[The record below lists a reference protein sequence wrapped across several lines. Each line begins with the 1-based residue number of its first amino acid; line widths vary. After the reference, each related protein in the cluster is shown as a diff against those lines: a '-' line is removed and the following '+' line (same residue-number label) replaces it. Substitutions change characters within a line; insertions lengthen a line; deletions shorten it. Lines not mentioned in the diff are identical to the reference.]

1 MSNRLWRHATGRWRQ
16 DSGRLQPT
24 STDFS
29 ERPPVTGRP
38 AARGQALVELALV
51 VPILFFLSL
60 AAIDLGRVFYSLI
73 TVTNAARAGA
83 MEAAYHPDSWSSGTP
98 CADTNRV
105 MCAATRE
112 STNSF
117 VTVTAADVSMTC
129 STACTKGASP
139 ANRVTVTVAGQF
151 SLITP
156 LLAPFIG
163 GQTIT
168 LRSASTA
175 DIVNVPIP
183 AGLPTPPS
191 QAPSQGPSQAPSQ
204 APSQTPSQAPS
215 QTACPAPIVG
225 FWTSQQNKNR
235 PVDFGSTSSPTTGPC
250 AIAFYRWAFG
260 DGSTDAGSA
269 SSTSHQYAAQGTTY
283 DVTLTVT
290 YPRGTVSLT
299 TAVTTR

>member
-16 DSGRLQPT
+16 DSGRPQPT
-24 STDFS
+24 ASDFS
-29 ERPPVTGRP
+29 ARPPVTGRP

-73 TVTNAARAGA
+73 TVKNAARAGA

-191 QAPSQGPSQAPSQ
+191 QAPSQ
-204 APSQTPSQAPS
+204 APS

-225 FWTSQQNKNR
+225 FWTSQQNKNK
-235 PVDFGSTSSPTTGPC
+235 PVDFGSTSSPATGPC

-269 SSTSHQYAAQGTTY
+269 SSTSHQYAAEGTTY
-283 DVTLTVT
+283 NVTLTVT
-290 YPRGTVSLT
+290 YPSGTVSLT